1 MYIHIYTFV
10 LYIYIYVYFY
20 ISKLQSKAAPCQS
33 EVVVLTNGFDAEW
46 CDLEKCASPPP
57 RPTPILRKSLER
69 TKPLATNDLECG
81 PKRPKGRC
89 QSDRLEESAIF

>member
-1 MYIHIYTFV
+1 MYVI
-10 LYIYIYVYFY
+10 Y
-20 ISKLQSKAAPCQS
+20 ISKLQSNAAPCQS
-33 EVVVLTNGFDAEW
+33 EVVVLKDGFDAEW
-46 CDLEKCASPPP
+46 CDLEKCASFPPAP
-57 RPTPILRKSLER
+57 PQFFGKVLER